1 MSTAAAAAAADHKS
15 GMRPRAFAEGP
26 EPKRTSASE
35 AVARSNGSAAA
46 SDALGAA
53 PPPGATG
60 AAAAAASDAPAAVRR
75 TIARRTASRAAADV
89 ARARTTAQLTS
100 LAKGSAAE
108 SAAYQRPC
116 FEYHTGG
123 GMCKNEGNCA
133 FAHGDVN
140 AVCAG
145 ARASRG
151 AVVSDV
157 CACDRRRTSRSGC
170 GRYYPCRLN
179 SQWASARRM
188 HRRVGRARAYV
199 CQGVVWTRARAQAPR
214 PRKHARPAAAA
225 AGDGEEKDD
234 EAEVAEDDDDIIDLN
249 ANPPPAVV
257 WVDSAVMPRRNR
269 STLIFTPTQFEEL
282 LALRKNVSSYAR
294 YLNMCVVTKVSA
306 RARARARVSSV
317 VVRSFVR
324 RLPRRCTSAPG
335 AVTTRITCRGSPRRA
350 SSRSTTRARPR

>member
-1 MSTAAAAAAADHKS
+1 MSTAAAAAAAADHKS

-75 TIARRTASRAAADV
+75 TIARRTTSRAAADV
-89 ARARTTAQLTS
+89 ARARTMAQLTS
-100 LAKGSAAE
+100 LAKGSSAE

-157 CACDRRRTSRSGC
+157 CARDRRRTSRSGC
-170 GRYYPCRLN
+170 GRCYPCRLN
-179 SQWASARRM
+179 PPRASARRV
-188 HRRVGRARAYV
+188 HRRVGRARV
-199 CQGVVWTRARAQAPR
+199 RVPCQAGRRGGRVPVHRRRAPGNMRALR
-214 PRKHARPAAAA
+214 LRPAT
-225 AGDGEEKDD
+225 
-234 EAEVAEDDDDIIDLN
+234 
-249 ANPPPAVV
+249 
-257 WVDSAVMPRRNR
+257 VMRRTTGR
-269 STLIFTPTQFEEL
+269 
-282 LALRKNVSSYAR
+282 
-294 YLNMCVVTKVSA
+294 
-306 RARARARVSSV
+306 
-317 VVRSFVR
+317 R
-324 RLPRRCTSAPG
+324 RLRTTTMTTSS
-335 AVTTRITCRGSPRRA
+335 TSTRIRRPPSFGSTALSCRVA
-350 SSRSTTRARPR
+350 TAAR